1 MLTKLFQRA
10 ASTKLLPTKLPESS
24 LGKGRI
30 LIAGAGVAGLSAALE
45 LAARGW
51 SVELF
56 EKATALSEVGAGLQ
70 LAPNAM
76 RHLQRLG
83 VADRLSTQA
92 VAPEALFLVD
102 SRSARPLLAMEL
114 GDKALKRWHHPYL
127 VCHRADL
134 QSALLAACL
143 ENPAININLGS
154 EITRHEVIGQEIEA
168 EVRRGNLTEIIKA
181 HYLLG
186 CDGVWSAERANA
198 AHSKARY
205 SGHIAWRST
214 IATTDLPATFVNALP
229 LKKAVSAWL
238 GKQVHFI
245 AYPVK
250 GGAYFNF
257 VAITGGENPGEGW
270 SKAGDRERLKSIYQN
285 WHPAVLDVIAT
296 APEWTYWPLFEMP
309 DAQFVCEGRTI
320 LLGDASHAVT
330 PFGAQGAAMA
340 IEDAAALAEALDATD
355 QPAALQ
361 HFDKVRKERIAAV
374 AKRGQLNKFAYHSTG
389 VFALGRNMLFAMRSP
404 DSFLKDLDWL
414 YGYDAVA
421 AVRN

>member
-1 MLTKLFQRA
+1 M
-10 ASTKLLPTKLPESS
+10 SS

-51 SVELF
+51 TVALF
-56 EKATALSEVGAGLQ
+56 EKAAVLSEVGAGLQ

-83 VADRLSTQA
+83 IAERLATQA
-92 VAPEALFLVD
+92 VTPEALFLID

-114 GDKALKRWHHPYL
+114 GDKALKRWHYPYV

-134 QSALLAACL
+134 QSALLAACV
-143 ENPAININLGS
+143 ENPAIEINLGS
-154 EITRHEVIGQEIEA
+154 EIIRHEVVGQEISA
-168 EVRRGNLTEIIKA
+168 EVRRGTLTETIGGQ
-181 HYLLG
+181 YLLG
-186 CDGVWSAERANA
+186 CDGVWSTERANA
-198 AHSKARY
+198 ARSKVRF

-214 IATTDLPATFVNALP
+214 IAARDLPASFTNALP

-250 GGAYFNF
+250 GGEYFNF

-270 SKAGDRERLKSIYQN
+270 SKVGDREQLKFIYQN
-285 WHPAVLDVIAT
+285 WHPAVRDVVAA

-309 DAQFVCEGRTI
+309 EAQFVCDGRTI

-355 QPAALQ
+355 QQAALRQ
-361 HFDKVRKERIAAV
+361 FDKVRKERIAAV
-374 AKRGQLNKFAYHSTG
+374 AKRGQLNRFAYHATG

-404 DSFLKDLDWL
+404 DTFLKDLDWL